1 MLDWLSK
8 NIRTFLLAFFLAVTV
23 WVSAV
28 TSADPDETRTY
39 PAPVSIE
46 IIGQDPGLVITNS
59 YPKQIDLVLRAPKS
73 VWALL
78 ASENDPV
85 RAVVDI
91 SNLSTG
97 THQVPIQV
105 QVSVQPVRILSTTI
119 SSLELVIEPLL
130 TRSMPVTIN
139 MTGTPAVGY
148 QAQQM
153 VLSSTDVSISGPA
166 SVVQRVK
173 KVSATLDISGVRQNV
188 ESEVSLEPLDENN
201 LVLDGLNLTPSS
213 ITVTVPVVQQGGY
226 RDLAVKVVVSGS
238 VAKGYRLTSI
248 LVNPPVVTVFSS
260 DIALIDSL
268 PGYVETV
275 KLDLSGVSADIATSL
290 ALNLPEGVSLLG
302 DQNVLVQVGISP
314 IEGSLTIPGHPVTI
328 TGLSAG
334 LVATLSPLIVDLY
347 LSGPLPMLDTLIST
361 DIQVSVDVTG
371 LAPGTYQLTP
381 TVIIMVTG
389 IRVETILP
397 GTVEVIISKSIPT
410 TKP

>member
-8 NIRTFLLAFFLAVTV
+8 NIRTFLLAFFLSVAV